1 MSGGELMLPA
11 RWVFAALASLAAVA
25 QAQTPNRPL
34 ILDPVVVTATR
45 LPERLADVPAAI
57 SVVEQSDIQDARPTV
72 SLDEPLNRVPGVFV
86 QNSDNFAQDFRIQIR
101 GFGTRAAFG
110 VREIKVLVDG
120 LPETLPDGQTELDG
134 LDLGAV
140 SRIEVLRGPASSL
153 YGNAAGGVIQ
163 LFTEDGPD
171 VPAAEARLTGGSFGF
186 GKYQVKGGGRAGAAR
201 FFLSGSFL
209 QLDGYRDH
217 SATRSGVV
225 NAKLR
230 YDVDDRTDVTV
241 LLNAVDAPSAE
252 DPGGLTRTEADT
264 TPRKA
269 SPLNVQ
275 LHAGE
280 EVQQGR
286 LGIVAH
292 HRTTSGEL
300 SAYAYG
306 LYRDFANLLPVPPT
320 VPPEQGGIVTFHRF
334 SPGAGLRYL
343 YAAPLAGW
351 AQQLTV
357 GVDAQHQDDAR
368 RRYSNVNGERGAL
381 GLQQRER
388 VTSVGPYLREAV
400 FLRDDLEV
408 SAGARYDSVLFDT
421 DVKVPANSGASGSR
435 TLDAWS
441 PAGGVRYSPRP
452 WLSLFADV
460 GTAFQV
466 PTTTELAN
474 PNGPGFNPDVGPQHA
489 TSYEAGARTEWERV
503 QGEIVGYFADIT
515 DELIRTS
522 CNRSRA
528 ERSTATPGAHGAT
541 VQRLIGKPTCY
552 PSRCHCCVGP
562 RRSRSSTLSIGTTG
576 RTKAS
581 STATTSPASRRGR
594 CMKSCCTAIPSACS
608 PRSRH
613 SLSTAISLTTPTV
626 TAAPA
631 TRCATCAPGTSARLA
646 TGALARSSASTTSP
660 TPTTTGA
667 SASTSRTAASSSLHQ
682 RSTPTAAWRSARTS
696 EPFGDRRALRQ
707 SSHQHA
713 TFSNDSLSQRRN
725 DALQIAALDVPEWL
739 CVRSRCRHAPHR
751 TPGGCNGQVS
761 NRG

>member
-1 MSGGELMLPA
+1 MLPA

-209 QLDGYRDH
+209 QLDGYLDH

-489 TSYEAGARTEWERV
+489 TSYEAGARTEWERT
-503 QGEIVGYFADIT
+503 QGEIVGFFADIA
-515 DELIRTS
+515 DELIPYELQSQPGRTFYRNAGRS
-522 CNRSRA
+522 RRYGAEMDWQANLLPASLPQLRWTSAITLIHAEYRDYRTAQGVFDGNDEPGIPPWQVYEELLYRHPIGLFAAFEAFIVDGYFVDDANRNRSPSYALCNLRA
-528 ERSTATPGAHGAT
+528 GYERTFGNWSLGPFVGLDNLADAHYDGRVRLN
-541 VQRLIGKPTCY
+541 VQNGRFFEPAPTFNAY
-552 PSRCHCCVGP
+552 GGV
-562 RRSRSSTLSIGTTG
+562 
-576 RTKAS
+576 
-581 STATTSPASRRGR
+581 
-594 CMKSCCTAIPSACS
+594 
-608 PRSRH
+608 
-613 SLSTAISLTTPTV
+613 AISAHL
-626 TAAPA
+626 
-631 TRCATCAPGTSARLA
+631 
-646 TGALARSSASTTSP
+646 
-660 TPTTTGA
+660 
-667 SASTSRTAASSSLHQ
+667 
-682 RSTPTAAWRSARTS
+682 
-696 EPFGDRRALRQ
+696 
-707 SSHQHA
+707 
-713 TFSNDSLSQRRN
+713 
-725 DALQIAALDVPEWL
+725 
-739 CVRSRCRHAPHR
+739 
-751 TPGGCNGQVS
+751 
-761 NRG
+761 